1 MENLQII
8 NYSLRVV
15 PEKKWYGG
23 GVGGCYDNPYI
34 WYPPWNKIDYIN
46 MWKKQF
52 GENKDVGAV
61 YNYMFLYKRQ
71 KCQALHSQKTSL

>member
-8 NYSLRVV
+8 NNSLRVV

-23 GVGGCYDNPYI
+23 GVAMTTHKFDIHHGTRLITLTCGKNSLVRIRMY
-34 WYPPWNKIDYIN
+34 
-46 MWKKQF
+46 
-52 GENKDVGAV
+52 E
-61 YNYMFLYKRQ
+61 LYKRQ